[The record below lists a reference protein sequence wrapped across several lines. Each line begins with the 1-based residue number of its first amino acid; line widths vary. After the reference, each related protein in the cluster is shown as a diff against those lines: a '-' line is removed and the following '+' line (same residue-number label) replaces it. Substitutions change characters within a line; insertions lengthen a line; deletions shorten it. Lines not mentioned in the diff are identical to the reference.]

1 MNSITIIHKKLLST
15 FGAACLVLFVFIF
28 IALQLSRKDALAIES
43 VQNTFQELNI
53 ITKIRSLTFRIELDL
68 QNYRITGNQNNITDQ
83 EEAIK
88 DREFELQQIKQHTI
102 NDPIQQLKWIQ
113 LHKLI
118 DEHIA
123 TSIDRIDL
131 KRKQGQDL
139 SKSNIST
146 VNEVDIRNHL
156 FSFLINL
163 ENDCRKHLDARIL
176 KSSKLRKLTNISILI
191 IGSLLI
197 IHLVVTYL
205 VIRKQVNEIETSRNE
220 LEISEKKLTITL
232 KSIGDGVITTDTVG
246 CVTQMNPIA
255 EQLTGWPFPDA
266 VGRPIEDIFN
276 IYNESTGQQSV
287 IPIVKVIQTREIQT
301 LQNHTIL
308 FDRNGNPRP
317 IGDSAAPIIDPSG
330 NLTGVVMVFRD
341 VSLERQAARVI
352 KDQNVLLEKAVLDRT
367 FELQETEENL
377 RRVTDN
383 VPALIAHVK
392 TDLQYDY
399 ANSKYID
406 LFMPNN
412 RNMLGLTVR
421 EVLGESRFEKVK
433 KYIEEVLLGNSV
445 SYDWQP
451 FPDLWQTVNYVPTF
465 DKMGMITGYY
475 VLITDITDRKLS
487 EIKTYNITHY
497 DGLTGLPNELLF
509 TEQLNEAI
517 ESGKQFNQS
526 FSLIQINIEKLSE
539 INDALGFGGGDQV
552 LQEISKRLKLAFAS
566 TCNLSRLRG
575 DEFAVLINNSSAI
588 DAIALAQKVETLLAE
603 PTFISNI
610 ALDISAKIGI
620 AIFPDHGVNVHDLYR
635 HLDFAVRDAKKKGSR
650 FQVFDNSQDS
660 DIPHRLAMAAE
671 LRHAIEKNELELYFQ
686 PKIEISSRTVIGAE
700 ALVRWNHPKRG
711 LVSPLEFIP
720 LAEQMGLINQ
730 LTQWVM
736 NDAMV
741 LICNCR
747 ETGINIP
754 IAVNISARNLHEED
768 LVEKIQ
774 LLKLKWNIGADIFEI
789 EITESAIMENAEYAL
804 QVLQL
809 LREQEIPL
817 SIDDFGTGYSSL
829 SYLQKLPVQYIKIDK
844 SFVSD
849 MLINKKSLVIV
860 RSTIELSHDL
870 GKKVIAEGVET
881 QEQLESLTAL
891 GCDIAQGYYFAK
903 PMQKNMFLNWMKNYK
918 LLLAA

>member
-1 MNSITIIHKKLLST
+1 
-15 FGAACLVLFVFIF
+15 LVLFAFIF
-28 IALQLSRKDALAIES
+28 LALQLSRKDAVAIES
-43 VQNTFQELNI
+43 VQNTYQELNT

-68 QNYRITGNQNNITDQ
+68 QNYRITGNQNDITDQ

-113 LHKLI
+113 LHQLI
-118 DEHIA
+118 DDHIA
-123 TSIDRIDL
+123 ALSDKIDL

-139 SKSNIST
+139 SKSNVST
-146 VNEVDIRNHL
+146 DNEVDIRNHL

-163 ENDCRKHLDARIL
+163 ENDYRKLLDARIV
-176 KSSKLRKLTNISILI
+176 KSSKLRELTNVSILI

-255 EQLTGWPFPDA
+255 EQLTGWQIEEA
-266 VGRPIEDIFN
+266 IGRPIEDIFN
-276 IYNESTGQQSV
+276 IYNESTGQHS
-287 IPIVKVIQTREIQT
+287 ITPIVKVIQTREIQS
-301 LQNHTIL
+301 LQNHTVL

-341 VSLERQAARVI
+341 VSLERQAAKVI

-377 RRVTDN
+377 RRVTNN

-392 TDLQYDY
+392 ANLKYDY
-399 ANSKYID
+399 ANLKY
-406 LFMPNN
+406 LEVFSPENN
-412 RNMLGLTVR
+412 ILDLTVR
-421 EVLGESRFEKVK
+421 EVLGESRFEIVK
-433 KYIEEVLLGNSV
+433 NYIEEVLLGNSV

-451 FPDLWQTVNYVPTF
+451 FPDVWQTVNYVPTF
-465 DKMGMITGYY
+465 DKMGLFTGYY

-509 TEQLNEAI
+509 TKQLNEAI
-517 ESGKQFNQS
+517 DSGKKFNQS

-552 LQEISKRLKLAFAS
+552 LQEIAKRLKHAFAS

-575 DEFAVLINNSSAI
+575 DEFAVLINISSAI
-588 DAIALAQKVETLLAE
+588 EAIALAQKVETLLAE

-620 AIFPDHGVNVHDLYR
+620 AIFPEHGVNVHDLYR
-635 HLDFAVRDAKKKGSR
+635 HLDFAVRDAKKKGLR
-650 FQVFDNSQDS
+650 FQVFDNTQDS
-660 DIPHRLAMAAE
+660 DMPHRLAMAAE
-671 LRHAIEKNELELYFQ
+671 LRHAIDNNELELYFQ
-686 PKIEISSRTVIGAE
+686 PKIDISSKTIIGAE

-711 LVSPLEFIP
+711 LVSPIEFIP
-720 LAEQMGLINQ
+720 LAEQIGLINK
-730 LTQWVM
+730 LTQWVI
-736 NDAMV
+736 NDAMHF
-741 LICNCR
+741 ISNFR
-747 ETGINIP
+747 ETSIKIP
-754 IAVNISARNLHEED
+754 IAVNISARNLREED

-774 LLKLKWNIGADIFEI
+774 QMKLKWNIGEDLFEI
-789 EITESAIMENAEYAL
+789 EITESTIMEDAEYSL
-804 QVLQL
+804 EVLQL
-809 LREQEIPL
+809 LREQGIPL

-829 SYLQKLPVQYIKIDK
+829 RYLQKLPVQFIKIDR

-849 MLINKKSLVIV
+849 MLINKESLLIV
-860 RSTIELSHDL
+860 KSTIELSHDL

-881 QEQLESLTAL
+881 QDQLESLTAF
-891 GCDIAQGYYFAK
+891 GCDIAQGFYFAK
-903 PMQKNMFLNWMKNYK
+903 PMQKNMFLNWIKNFK
-918 LLLAA
+918 SF